1 MKYKVLLIILFIV
14 VVFSGCKESTNTFAI
29 KVAIDGM
36 PQQTVILE
44 QLSAN
49 DIISIVDSV
58 KSNQDGSFII
68 TGSAPEAGLYRLH
81 FTDNR
86 YILLTVDKGTI
97 IVRSSW
103 TDFENY
109 TLQGSHSSSSL
120 RTFIFNLRQRIKDL
134 NSIGI
139 VIDTMTVRG
148 QDSLLTIAKA
158 ERESIEAEFTK
169 YIEHYADTTLF
180 EPNAVFAARMLN
192 AAQEF
197 NYLEHFNL
205 GLKKRFANTQM
216 TKDYQMY
223 FEKVERKIQEVP
235 KEQAKVALN
244 IGDNAPEISVM
255 DKNGKPITLS
265 SLKGKYVFI
274 SFWASW
280 NVSSR
285 NEHKDLVNLY
295 KKNKAGH
302 VVFLSISLDTKKE
315 DWLAAIEK
323 DNLTWPLQ
331 GCDMQGLSSPIAAA
345 YGVGNIPYNFVI
357 SPQGVIMEKDLHG
370 PILEQMID
378 RIVK

>member
-1 MKYKVLLIILFIV
+1 MKYKVLLIILFIG
-14 VVFSGCKESTNTFAI
+14 VVFSGCKESTNTFTI
-29 KVAIDGM
+29 KVAIDGL

-86 YILLTVDKGTI
+86 YILLTIEKGTI
-97 IVRSSW
+97 IVRTSW

-139 VIDTMTVRG
+139 VIDTLTVRG

-169 YIEHYADTTLF
+169 YIEQYADTTLY

-197 NYLEHFNL
+197 NYLEQFNL
-205 GLKKRFANTQM
+205 GLKKRFATTQM

-223 FEKVERKIQEVP
+223 FEKVPAKTFPRRLEVQDSSRKI
-235 KEQAKVALN
+235 
-244 IGDNAPEISVM
+244 
-255 DKNGKPITLS
+255 
-265 SLKGKYVFI
+265 F
-274 SFWASW
+274 F
-280 NVSSR
+280 
-285 NEHKDLVNLY
+285 
-295 KKNKAGH
+295 
-302 VVFLSISLDTKKE
+302 
-315 DWLAAIEK
+315 
-323 DNLTWPLQ
+323 
-331 GCDMQGLSSPIAAA
+331 
-345 YGVGNIPYNFVI
+345 
-357 SPQGVIMEKDLHG
+357 
-370 PILEQMID
+370 
-378 RIVK
+378 